1 MGGEDDL
8 IADYRRR
15 LPARIA
21 DIEAQAGREDWA
33 NVCRTVHKLRGSAA
47 VYGFPAVSHFA
58 AELEELL
65 IANDNAPADAA
76 KVEARRLLQD
86 MRREIERETG
96 SA

>member
-1 MGGEDDL
+1 MGAEDDL

-21 DIEAQAGREDWA
+21 DMEAQAGREDWS
-33 NVCRTVHKLRGSAA
+33 NVCRAAHKLRGSAA
-47 VYGFPAVSHFA
+47 VYGFPSVSHVA

-65 IANDNAPADAA
+65 MATDNTPSSAD
-76 KVEARRLLQD
+76 VRRLLLD
-86 MRREIERETG
+86 LRREIERAAG